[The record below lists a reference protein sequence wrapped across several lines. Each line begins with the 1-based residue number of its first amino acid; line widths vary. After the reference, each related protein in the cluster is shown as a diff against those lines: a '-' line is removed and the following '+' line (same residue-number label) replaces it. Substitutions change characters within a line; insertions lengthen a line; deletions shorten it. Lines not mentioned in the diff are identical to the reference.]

1 MKKVLSIFGI
11 LSAVFISAQTS
22 LTNTENYIYSKNCL
36 NDDCTKASENVQY
49 FDSYGRPYQSISI
62 KSSPTGKD
70 MVQHIPYD
78 SYGRSVDS
86 WFPVPMSTMGGAV
99 QDSSAVKSNALTIY
113 GDSRPF
119 SHTILEKSPLSRPLS
134 QISPGQEWQTHPV
147 TLGYNANTGNEVKK
161 YTVSTTWVEGRTES
175 ALSLLGN
182 YPANTLAKNT
192 ATDEDGNVSVEFKNK
207 QGQIILVKKGVG
219 TANVT
224 DTYYI
229 YNEYG
234 HLVYVL
240 PPLAA
245 NVSVT
250 PDVLE
255 KLCYQYRYDGWNRLV
270 EKKIPGKG
278 WEYMVY
284 DKADRLVMTQD
295 ANMRPSGNWLFTR
308 YDKFSRP
315 VYTGTAF
322 VGASYTREQVQ
333 ASVNYLIDQGQP
345 SVEAR
350 NQTGFTNSGMS
361 VYYGNTVYPTTVD
374 KILTVNY
381 YDTYPSY
388 TFNPA
393 FPADIQG
400 AALLTE
406 VPSAD
411 GRSTKGLPVM
421 SLVKNIEDDN
431 WTKNYT
437 YYDTKGRA
445 VGGYSINHLGGYTR
459 TESQLD
465 FTGVPLKSVTKHKR
479 LDTDTEKV
487 ITENFEY
494 DPQNRLLVHKH
505 QVDSNPEEILAQNTY
520 NELSQLKIK
529 KVGGTVPTSALQTI
543 DYQYNIRGW
552 MTQINNPADLGADL
566 FGYKIN
572 YNQVEG
578 LETPNSDFLDLKV
591 KPRYNGNIAEV
602 SWKTLTQ
609 ENEPL
614 KRYGYS
620 YDSLN
625 RLSAGFYQKAGNE
638 TAKEYFEKLDYDLNG
653 NIKRLQRS
661 EGLLSGSTTAI
672 AIDNLRY
679 DYTGN
684 KLTKIT
690 DEQQNPSG
698 YPYLVTPNAIGY
710 DNDNVEGN
718 GNMISNLDKGISSI
732 QYNYLNL
739 PKQIIQNSTVTN
751 ITYRADG
758 VKVKKLFGDLETDY
772 LDGFQYKSTK
782 PSESGTGGGWVI
794 DDPNEVA
801 VMKLKIIPTAE
812 GYYDSSNNQYVY
824 NFTDHLGNIRLSYT
838 DTNKDGIIQPRQYH
852 VQQCEGAWNPPFEL
866 PICIDYWKPGEI
878 VEVNNYYPFGLL
890 HNYTMTTQNAYQY
903 KYNGKELQETG
914 MYDYGARMYMPDIGR
929 WGVQDPLSELYYSYS
944 PYSYTINNPI
954 RFIDPNGMWIDI
966 KDGDMTYR
974 YNEGKLYTQN
984 GKTKKWDI
992 EANVGNDSYAGKILS
1007 SLNSISGEDKNSFG
1021 NTFLGLFAND
1031 NINTTIQP
1039 SKGTNFEGQNGT
1051 YIDGSG
1057 IVTDFD
1063 QEVKPYTSMN
1073 GERTKQV
1080 QSPFYMTLF
1089 HEIGHSFFNQTS
1101 SRSELGKAW
1110 VDGNNNGLPKDI
1122 SQGEIAAS
1130 YIENLLRSEQ
1140 GLPIRISYSPDA
1152 NYSSTLVDAKSIK
1165 WQPTLRYN
1173 GPGNSQINTNSRIF
1187 TMPTSAQAIYNKIMN
1202 SKK

>member
-1 MKKVLSIFGI
+1 M
-11 LSAVFISAQTS
+11 QT
-22 LTNTENYIYSKNCL
+22 
-36 NDDCTKASENVQY
+36 
-49 FDSYGRPYQSISI
+49 
-62 KSSPTGKD
+62 
-70 MVQHIPYD
+70 
-78 SYGRSVDS
+78 
-86 WFPVPMSTMGGAV
+86 W
-99 QDSSAVKSNALTIY
+99 
-113 GDSRPF
+113 
-119 SHTILEKSPLSRPLS
+119 
-134 QISPGQEWQTHPV
+134 
-147 TLGYNANTGNEVKK
+147 
-161 YTVSTTWVEGRTES
+161 
-175 ALSLLGN
+175 
-182 YPANTLAKNT
+182 
-192 ATDEDGNVSVEFKNK
+192 
-207 QGQIILVKKGVG
+207 G
-219 TANVT
+219 TAER
-224 DTYYI
+224 DAFI
-229 YNEYG
+229 YE
-234 HLVYVL
+234 
-240 PPLAA
+240 
-245 NVSVT
+245 
-250 PDVLE
+250 
-255 KLCYQYRYDGWNRLV
+255 YRYDGRGRLV
-270 EKKIPGKG
+270 EKKLPGKG